1 MKKGPVSSIFTKI
14 TLIVSIKRS
23 FSFFKMFSSLPSIK
37 KFSKSLSLKNCKK
50 NSKGI
55 FFLHR
60 ILLLLECTCRCKEKK
75 HIQSQFSYSMVAL
88 NRQLHHLMAKLVLP
102 QKLEWFNSLS
112 FALFYVLIVSEI

>member
-14 TLIVSIKRS
+14 TLIVSIKQS
-23 FSFFKMFSSLPSIK
+23 FSFFKMFSSLPLIK

-50 NSKGI
+50 TARDF

-60 ILLLLECTCRCKEKK
+60 MLLLECTCRCKEKK